1 MVTYFALTLKQNQAG
16 LRFSE
21 IIEEK
26 RVLQRLN
33 KTQPF
38 LWTWE
43 FSYAQIWLK
52 CILVRPFWSLCLL
65 QNLFRVPG
73 NFMILSVLSF
83 SSVLSG
89 FEHLAWCCPAGAQV
103 SAYEGCDVESSKPFE
118 NDAIHTPMSPSKP
131 IITCLLIS
139 LQKGLSEKR
148 KGTTRRKSSE

>member
-1 MVTYFALTLKQNQAG
+1 MTYFALTLKQNQAG
-16 LRFSE
+16 LCFSE

-26 RVLQRLN
+26 RVLPKLN

-43 FSYAQIWLK
+43 FSHAQIWLK
-52 CILVRPFWSLCLL
+52 RILVRPFWSLCLL

-73 NFMILSVLSF
+73 NFMILSVFF
-83 SSVLSG
+83 SSVLNG
-89 FEHLAWCCPAGAQV
+89 FEHPAWCCPAGAQV
-103 SAYEGCDVESSKPFE
+103 SAYGGCDVESSKPFE

-131 IITCLLIS
+131 IITCLLIC

-148 KGTTRRKSSE
+148 KGKTGRKLSE